1 MVSTH
6 SNIFMKEVSCIQ
18 CQNSKMNPTCDTPC
32 NGASN
37 LGLWYEMDFPKTA
50 RFRKVKWCILSLLA
64 VAKQQKKTY
73 FGNNPKKSNDNF
85 WHDADMINT
94 CHGPF
99 QIECS
104 IWKPRI
110 QDYEKMMSW
119 TSSSLKPTCKSRYA
133 STPKSHSHIKHLCNS
148 NIQNDVA
155 HFVADNSWN
164 IDTIILQISLK
175 KHLLNL
181 SGENAMENESVMHF
195 TERRISPGFVGQGT
209 AKLTHSLPPSNNRKG
224 TEKIRSEVIWWH
236 ITCRRPISN

>member
-1 MVSTH
+1 
-6 SNIFMKEVSCIQ
+6 
-18 CQNSKMNPTCDTPC
+18 
-32 NGASN
+32 
-37 LGLWYEMDFPKTA
+37 
-50 RFRKVKWCILSLLA
+50 
-64 VAKQQKKTY
+64 
-73 FGNNPKKSNDNF
+73 
-85 WHDADMINT
+85 MINT

-133 STPKSHSHIKHLCNS
+133 STPKSHSHIKHLCKS

-155 HFVADNSWN
+155 HFVADKSRN

-195 TERRISPGFVGQGT
+195 TERRTSPAHCSNGDKDRWIKHLGYIYQRGDLSSSYTYMVSPTTHCLGWCGELLNSAAYATQATFIHR
-209 AKLTHSLPPSNNRKG
+209 LTHN
-224 TEKIRSEVIWWH
+224 
-236 ITCRRPISN
+236 